1 MQGLIIDFSTTFNT
15 PYMLNDVILF
25 LYSTIQ
31 YFDIFSFSLTHSLII
46 IPIEAY
52 CRVKLILLVAEFKE
66 MFYGTI
72 KISMRLNRGF

>member
-25 LYSTIQ
+25 LFSTIQ
-31 YFDIFSFSLTHSLII
+31 YFVICSFSLTHSLII
-46 IPIEAY
+46 IPIEV
-52 CRVKLILLVAEFKE
+52 CCKVKLILQVAEFKE